1 MNQRLAVFDIDGTL
15 FRWQL
20 YYAIV
25 LKLRENDFFTEETA
39 KQIDESFRGWESR
52 NKSFGDF
59 EKIAISALTDHLP
72 RLSSTDFNQVVSDV
86 MANSSHKTYA
96 YTRNLAER
104 LKAEGY
110 FLLAV
115 SGSPQEIA
123 EPFVRQY
130 GFDDCIGWLY
140 EQKAGYFTG
149 KIIRNTVHDKA
160 ALISDYVTQHN
171 MTLEGSL
178 AVGDS
183 KGDIAMLKIVD
194 QPIAFNPSEEL
205 LQEALEHGWKIVVE
219 RKNIAYSLTRGEDG
233 NTVLETT
240 DRF

>member
-1 MNQRLAVFDIDGTL
+1 MNRRLAVFDIDGTL

-25 LKLRENDFFTEETA
+25 LKLRENNFFTDEA
-39 KQIDESFRGWESR
+39 SKQIDESFRAWESR
-52 NKSFGDF
+52 KKSFADF

-72 RLSSTDFNQVVSDV
+72 RLSTADFNRVVSEV

-96 YTRNLAER
+96 YTRNLAR
-104 LKAEGY
+104 QLKEEGY
-110 FLLAV
+110 YLLAV
-115 SGSPQEIA
+115 SGSQQEIA

-140 EQKAGYFTG
+140 EQKDGYFTG
-149 KIIRNTVHDKA
+149 KVIRNTVHDKA
-160 ALISDYVTQHN
+160 ALIKEYAEQHDIS
-171 MTLEGSL
+171 LKDSL
-178 AVGDS
+178 AIGDS
-183 KGDIAMLKIVD
+183 KGDIAMLKLVD

-205 LQEALEHGWKIVVE
+205 LQEALRHGWKIVVE
-219 RKNIAYSLTRGEDG
+219 RKNIAYSLIRDNDG